1 MRSEAGVAQRRSRSG
16 TVRSSASLG
25 RCGFDRIHTGIPVA
39 YDNWNRI
46 SDREASWVLDD
57 EAGDRF
63 PSAPEGTNMDPGE
76 NVSGTFRATGER
88 YGFSDVN
95 ASFHPFKEFKTV
107 WERSGAQVEFKVT
120 DYLEGAD
127 ASVLGDFAECLF
139 TRIKQRRR
147 DAYSDRLRAWLRS
160 SAFVSKNRPLYLE
173 RSRNL
178 TLSPVGEAY
187 DLDRLAHSL
196 RAKGLI
202 QDGHDV
208 FLSWT
213 DRPNRSRMGYCST
226 LMRVAAISSA
236 LDTATVPAFVA
247 EYVLYHELLH
257 LELGVE
263 SLRSY
268 HDAAFRAAERK
279 YPQWR
284 DAERWL
290 KRVASS

>member
-1 MRSEAGVAQRRSRSG
+1 MRSKAGNLRTTRVSSRTVCSSSSFGHCFFERSES
-16 TVRSSASLG
+16 
-25 RCGFDRIHTGIPVA
+25 PVA
-39 YDNWNRI
+39 CNDW
-46 SDREASWVLDD
+46 DPLFGREASWVLED

-63 PSAPEGTNMDPGE
+63 PPVREAVFVDPCQK
-76 NVSGTFRATGER
+76 VSGTFRATGER

-127 ASVLGDFAECLF
+127 PSVLGDFAECLF

-147 DAYSDRLRAWLRS
+147 EAYSDRLRAWLRS
-160 SAFVSKNRPLYLE
+160 DEFVGRNRPLYLE

-178 TLSPVGEAY
+178 TLSPIGEAY
-187 DLDRLAHSL
+187 DLLSLADSL
-196 RAKGLI
+196 RTKGLI
-202 QDGHDV
+202 QDGHEA

-236 LDTATVPAFVA
+236 LDDEKVPGFVA

-268 HDAAFRAAERK
+268 HDAAFRAAERR

-290 KRVASS
+290 KRVATS